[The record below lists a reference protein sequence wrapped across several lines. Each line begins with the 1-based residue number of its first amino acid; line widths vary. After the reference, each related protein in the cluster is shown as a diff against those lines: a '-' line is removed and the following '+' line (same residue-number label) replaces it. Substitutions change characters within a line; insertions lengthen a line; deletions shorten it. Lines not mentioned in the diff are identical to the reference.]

1 MRFLHV
7 KLNTLPVIR
16 YAHGYKTSDYHMSF
30 TPKKNMMEIC
40 LYEVGGATK
49 SYPDGRV
56 LEIPVQTLC
65 AVSHDEEFHMDC
77 REPVHQHFTVGFES
91 EYTYETVE
99 ASDLHLSYFGEKS
112 DGIPLE
118 FYLPEMIGIE
128 SGESASEQILR
139 KVIRTYTENGGHSDI
154 VCITLLFD
162 LFAQLNADCIASSAS
177 ADFDREKPFSSSLYV
192 RRATQYIASHIGGK
206 ITVSEIADTLG
217 ISAEHLSK
225 QFHSVTG
232 TTVIEYINRLKLGV
246 VKELIVSKGISLRE
260 AGESVGIT
268 DVNYLS
274 RLFKRY
280 IGITASEYKI
290 LHKTYCLEDIKKSD
304 TTIASNLQKDK

>member
-1 MRFLHV
+1 MNF
-7 KLNTLPVIR
+7 P
-16 YAHGYKTSDYHMSF
+16 
-30 TPKKNMMEIC
+30 PQKNLLEIC
-40 LYEVGGATK
+40 LYEVGGAVR
-49 SYPDGRV
+49 SYPDGRRM
-56 LEIPVQTLC
+56 ETPIQTLC
-65 AVSHDEEFHMDC
+65 TIPHDEQYRVDC
-77 REPVHQHFTVGFES
+77 DEPVHQHFVIGFEADYS
-91 EYTYETVE
+91 YEMIE
-99 ASDLHLSYFGEKS
+99 AAELHLSYFGEKS

-118 FYLPEMIGIE
+118 FYLPESIGID

-154 VCITLLFD
+154 TCVTLLFE
-162 LFAQLNADCIASSAS
+162 LFSQLSSDCIASSAS
-177 ADFDREKPFSSSLYV
+177 ADYEREKPFSSSLYV
-192 RRATQYIASHIGGK
+192 RRATQYIASHINGK

-225 QFHSVTG
+225 QFHAVTG

-246 VKELIVSKGISLRE
+246 VKELIVSRGISLRE
-260 AGESVGIT
+260 AGETVGIT

-290 LHKTYCLEDIKKSD
+290 LHKTYCLDDIKKAD
-304 TTIASNLQKDK
+304 TTIASKLAEEN